1 MNREFFKSLLLGI
14 LVVASIAMTWNIW
27 FYKVDY
33 KNYKGPS
40 NSTNSVAIAGSYK
53 MNEVIRPSLMIRHSA
68 GGISGETSSGPIQK
82 MYQAFQS
89 VSFTNIVP
97 SSKKTIARKSGTDSV
112 ELVFPAPLIQDT
124 LTKLFHFHS
133 GNGQIPQDTQIDRI
147 EIYQAAN
154 GGALMASFRSVVNQ
168 EQFSARVSGTT
179 LNKLTANYSENGSSR
194 YYLQRL
200 KNHMVYLPADPT
212 NIRAQLMYFQKTPVD
227 AFIPI
232 LFTDPKNVFH
242 DRGKTAFNDGT
253 SQVEATN
260 NILQYVDT
268 GITNNS
274 AGLSDPIIHSYEF
287 IDNFK
292 AWTNDFIYDSYTAA
306 SNQQKTVTFRMT
318 FGDYRVF
325 NTEYYPN
332 PYLTTM
338 ELTWENQDLTSFN
351 RTLLT
356 FSRIDASNTVALDPG
371 DAVLQRLKQASVP
384 VNQIEDMAIGYKVV
398 NPMAGNNTSLM
409 ATPDWFYKIDDK
421 WYSETSALL
430 SRQPNSQRE
439 NLQ

>member
-1 MNREFFKSLLLGI
+1 MNREFFKSLLLGV

-27 FYKVDY
+27 FYKMDY

-40 NSTNSVAIAGSYK
+40 NSANSVAIAGSYK
-53 MNEVIRPSLMIRHSA
+53 MNEVIRPTLVIAHA
-68 GGISGETSSGPIQK
+68 QNGTSGETASAQIRE
-82 MYQAFQS
+82 MYQAFQR

-97 SSKKTIARKSGTDSV
+97 SSKKSLSRKSGTVSY
-112 ELVFPAPLIQDT
+112 EIVFPSPLIQGT
-124 LTKLFHFHS
+124 LNKLFHFHS
-133 GNGQIPQDTQIDRI
+133 GNGQIPQSAQIDRI
-147 EIYQAAN
+147 EIYQAA
-154 GGALMASFRSVVNQ
+154 GTGTLMASFRSGANQ
-168 EQFSARVSGTT
+168 EQFSAKVSGTS
-179 LNKLTANYSENGSSR
+179 LSRLSANYSEDRSSPYR
-194 YYLQRL
+194 LQRL
-200 KNHMVYLPADPT
+200 KNYTAYLPAGYT
-212 NIRAQLMYFQKTPVD
+212 KIRSQLMYFQKTPIN

-253 SQVEATN
+253 SQLEATN
-260 NILQYVDT
+260 NIMQYVNT

-274 AGLSDPIIHSYEF
+274 SGLSDPIIHSYEF

-292 AWTNDFIYDSYTAA
+292 AWTNNFIYDGYSDA
-306 SNQQKTVTFRMT
+306 SDQQKTVTFRMM
-318 FGDYRVF
+318 FGDYMVF

-332 PYLTTM
+332 PFLTTM

-356 FSRIDASNTVALDPG
+356 FSRIDATNAVVLDPG
-371 DAVLQRLKQASVP
+371 NMVLQKLRQASVP
-384 VNQIEDMAIGYKVV
+384 VNQIEDMVIGYKVA
-398 NPMAGNNTSLM
+398 NPMSGNNTSLM
-409 ATPDWFYKIDDK
+409 ASPDWFYKINGK